1 MTEKDLR
8 DQLFRQG
15 ELCRTRSYAYSLAR
29 DYRSHGLFARVILIS
44 DLYFVITNEDDYNEL
59 WEMRKACR
67 AYERSLEK

>member
-1 MTEKDLR
+1 MTEHELR

-44 DLYFVITNEDDYNEL
+44 DLYFVITNVDDYNEL

-67 AYERSLEK
+67 AYERSLLK